1 VEMLNLRARKRAAQP
16 VHLHQRYVDES
27 SKPGS

>member
-1 VEMLNLRARKRAAQP
+1 MLNLRARKRAAQP